1 MLRLRELWFGQYMFG
16 KLARFERIAAVQ
28 TSTHRDVRIVD
39 GLNMYG
45 PVFLGRTS
53 KRIVS
58 KEDSS

>member
-16 KLARFERIAAVQ
+16 KLDWFERNAAVQ
-28 TSTHRDVRIVD
+28 TSTHRDVRTFN
-39 GLNMYG
+39 GLDMYG